1 MMHAQ
6 SQVALEI
13 HIPSTES
20 SLLNGDY
27 NFHSSPSLAISTQ
40 KPVDTCLGQ
49 KRTRQWAAWTR
60 QEQEN
65 FFSALRQVG
74 KNFEKIT
81 CRVQSKNKNQ
91 VRHYYYRLVRR
102 MNKLLSP
109 GFCLDAKNSKDTN
122 AAMLR
127 WWSLLE
133 KYSCTPSK
141 LHLKP
146 RRFKIFIEA
155 LESQLLKD
163 RKKARRKRPCQENC
177 LGTST
182 PPSFLRRFS
191 EHDFCGVKAVVT
203 TNAENTSKLGINR
216 GHSMKRNTSSNVNF
230 RKRIF
235 STVKATGQKQRIGL
249 VEAAAY
255 KRWEKA
261 AMAGVSLVADAAEQL
276 ERVANRENCT
286 FTQNM
291 PGVSEICC
299 HGVGDTIMQTR
310 EKLKLQ
316 LFPIDEDT
324 RQSLE
329 KGAYNPFLELTLSA
343 RKRISSVLEHL
354 NRKWG
359 IKSIDSGELFLLP
372 YSIQQDELAKCQRW
386 TIRDVDSTAGDVH
399 SAIGNP
405 SIFRL
410 RYGWFSGTEPRPI
423 LCDSHVAA
431 GSDDCAPPIDL
442 LARFISS
449 DESKTTSPI
458 PRDSELPG
466 GPSSKATPLTS
477 VSCCAESRAKTDAPK
492 PPDSLLEPPRKSS
505 SWTIEKTSG
514 TSRNL
519 QEDMVDPTIQS
530 GSDLLVG
537 VWADSLTNISVGD
550 LLFEGLEVSSQQNA
564 PSIQHTSISC
574 DSFDAAVAAHSY
586 CSQLPV
592 TSVWNSEETCDEFSF
607 KEATAFRAKSL
618 NPSTDISGE
627 VSKDITISACSSES
641 ADCYIGDPKV
651 LQQEPAK
658 DVSLSDLYWSD
669 SLGSLGQLDLDLSFP
684 KYQPHDLCFSESI
697 SQSSFNRLI
706 AGNLD
711 LFPSS
716 LHPGTDKKAAAG
728 AHGEASAVD
737 DDDRMDL

>member
-1 MMHAQ
+1 MMHTQ
-6 SQVALEI
+6 SQVAMDI

-20 SLLNGDY
+20 SLLNDGDY
-27 NFHSSPSLAISTQ
+27 NFHSSPSLAISTE
-40 KPVDTCLGQ
+40 KPGQ

-182 PPSFLRRFS
+182 PSSFLRRFS

-203 TNAENTSKLGINR
+203 TDAENTPKLGINR
-216 GHSMKRNTSSNVNF
+216 GHSMKRNTNSNVNF
-230 RKRIF
+230 RKGMF

-249 VEAAAY
+249 VESAAY

-276 ERVANRENCT
+276 ERVTNRENCS
-286 FTQNM
+286 FTQ
-291 PGVSEICC
+291 EICC

-372 YSIQQDELAKCQRW
+372 YSIQHDKLARCQRW
-386 TIRDVDSTAGDVH
+386 TIRDVDSTAADVH

-410 RYGWFSGTEPRPI
+410 RYGWFSCAEPRSI
-423 LCDSHVAA
+423 LCDSHLVPDP
-431 GSDDCAPPIDL
+431 DDCLRRIDL
-442 LARFISS
+442 FARFITS
-449 DESKTTSPI
+449 DESKTTSSI
-458 PRDSELPG
+458 PHDSELPG
-466 GPSSKATPLTS
+466 GPLSNGTPLTS
-477 VSCCAESRAKTDAPK
+477 VSCCSESRAKTDAP
-492 PPDSLLEPPRKSS
+492 EPPHGLLDPPGKSS
-505 SWTIEKTSG
+505 SWTVEKIVG

-519 QEDMVDPTIQS
+519 HEDMVNPAIQS

-537 VWADSLTNISVGD
+537 DWADSLTNISVGD
-550 LLFEGLEVSSQQNA
+550 LLFEGSEVSSKQNS
-564 PSIQHTSISC
+564 PGIQHTSLSC

-586 CSQLPV
+586 CPQLPV
-592 TSVWNSEETCDEFSF
+592 TSVWTSEETCDEFSF
-607 KEATAFRAKSL
+607 KEATAFKAKSL
-618 NPSTDISGE
+618 NARTDISGGAP
-627 VSKDITISACSSES
+627 KDNTINACSLEL
-641 ADCYIGDPKV
+641 ADCYIEDPKV

-684 KYQPHDLCFSESI
+684 RYQPHDLCFSESI

-706 AGNLD
+706 TNNLD
-711 LFPSS
+711 VFPSS
-716 LHPGTDKKAAAG
+716 LLPGMDKKATAG
-728 AHGEASAVD
+728 VHCETSSVN